1 MNLDLCLC
9 SLPGFIMPVFR
20 VSYLY
25 LLPAFIRPMFNISL
39 ICYILPAFIMPF
51 TSLASSPVFIVTSF
65 ISCVALVALLFSQ
78 CSHL

>member
-1 MNLDLCLC
+1 
-9 SLPGFIMPVFR
+9 MPVFR
-20 VSYLY
+20 ISYLY

-65 ISCVALVALLFSQ
+65 ILCCIGCVVIQSMFAFVK
-78 CSHL
+78 